1 MGTEKGVFLSTYYGD
16 RFERGSS
23 EMQVA
28 SLSFTPVGDL
38 LAGGAEGPELEA
50 VLVQI
55 DADTK
60 QENRFEIPVGN
71 EDAVAFVA

>member
-1 MGTEKGVFLSTYYGD
+1 
-16 RFERGSS
+16 
-23 EMQVA
+23 MQVA